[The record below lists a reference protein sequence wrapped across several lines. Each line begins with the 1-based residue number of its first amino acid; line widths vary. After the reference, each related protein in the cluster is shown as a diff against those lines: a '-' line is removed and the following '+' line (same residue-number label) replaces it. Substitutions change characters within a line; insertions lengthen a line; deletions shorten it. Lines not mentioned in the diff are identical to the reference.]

1 VHQQEIVYTMKS
13 GTGVSEPTRRHHDR
27 SFKAGL
33 VQQSLRPGASVA
45 AIALQN
51 GVNANL
57 LFKWRRD
64 HLRATRSTSTEP
76 AVLLPVHVMQATEV
90 ASTST
95 SIASTPVVPMNRGAR
110 AGLIE
115 LEIAGA
121 RLCLRGAVDEA
132 SLCSV
137 LRALRHSA

>member
-1 VHQQEIVYTMKS
+1 MKS
-13 GTGVSEPTRRHHDR
+13 ERVWKPTRRHHDR
-27 SFKAGL
+27 LFKAGL
-33 VQQSLRPGASVA
+33 VQQCLQPGASVA

-64 HLRATRSTSTEP
+64 HLRATRSTSTER
-76 AVLLPVHVMQATEV
+76 AVLLPVHVLQATEV
-90 ASTST
+90 TATST
-95 SIASTPVVPMNRGAR
+95 PITSIPVVPMNRGAR
-110 AGLIE
+110 AGFIE
-115 LEIAGA
+115 LEMAGA

-137 LRALRHSA
+137 LRALRQSA

>member
-1 VHQQEIVYTMKS
+1 VHQQEIVHTMKS
-13 GTGVSEPTRRHHDR
+13 QAGVSEPTRRHHDR
-27 SFKAGL
+27 LFKAGL
-33 VQQSLRPGASVA
+33 VQQSLQPGASVA

-64 HLRATRSTSTEP
+64 HLRVTRSTSREP
-76 AVLLPVHVMQATEV
+76 AVLLPVHVMQTTEV
-90 ASTST
+90 ASTPT
-95 SIASTPVVPMNRGAR
+95 LNAGTPVVPMNRGAR
-110 AGLIE
+110 PGLIE

-137 LRALRHSA
+137 LRALRQSA

>member
-1 VHQQEIVYTMKS
+1 MKS

-33 VQQSLRPGASVA
+33 VQQSLQPGASVA

-64 HLRATRSTSTEP
+64 HLRATGSTSTER
-76 AVLLPVHVMQATEV
+76 AVLLPVHVMPATEV
-90 ASTST
+90 AATAATST
-95 SIASTPVVPMNRGAR
+95 PIASMPVVPMNRGAR
-110 AGLIE
+110 AGFIE
-115 LEIAGA
+115 LEMAGA

-137 LRALRHSA
+137 LRALRQSA

>member
-1 VHQQEIVYTMKS
+1 MKS
-13 GTGVSEPTRRHHDR
+13 QAGVSEPTRRHHDR
-27 SFKAGL
+27 LFKAGL
-33 VQQSLRPGASVA
+33 VQQSLQPGASVA

-64 HLRATRSTSTEP
+64 HLRATRLTSTER
-76 AVLLPVHVMQATEV
+76 AVLLPVHVLQATEV
-90 ASTST
+90 TATST
-95 SIASTPVVPMNRGAR
+95 PITSIPVVPMNRGAR
-110 AGLIE
+110 AGFIE
-115 LEIAGA
+115 LEMAGA

-137 LRALRHSA
+137 LRALRQSA

>member
-1 VHQQEIVYTMKS
+1 L
-13 GTGVSEPTRRHHDR
+13 
-27 SFKAGL
+27 FKAGL
-33 VQQSLRPGASVA
+33 VQQSLQPGASVA

-64 HLRATRSTSTEP
+64 HLRATRSTSTER
-76 AVLLPVHVMQATEV
+76 AVLLPVHVLQATEV
-90 ASTST
+90 TATST
-95 SIASTPVVPMNRGAR
+95 PITSIPVVPMNRGAR
-110 AGLIE
+110 AGFIE
-115 LEIAGA
+115 LEMAGA

-137 LRALRHSA
+137 LRALRQSA

>member
-1 VHQQEIVYTMKS
+1 L
-13 GTGVSEPTRRHHDR
+13 
-27 SFKAGL
+27 FKAGL
-33 VQQSLRPGASVA
+33 VQQSLQSGASVA

-64 HLRATRSTSTEP
+64 HLRVTPSTSTER
-76 AVLLPVHVMQATEV
+76 AVLLPVHVMQASEV
-90 ASTST
+90 AATST
-95 SIASTPVVPMNRGAR
+95 PIASMPVVPMNRGAR

-121 RLCLRGAVDEA
+121 RLCLRGAVDEVML
-132 SLCSV
+132 SSV
-137 LRALRHSA
+137 LRALRQSA

>member
-1 VHQQEIVYTMKS
+1 MVHTMKS
-13 GTGVSEPTRRHHDR
+13 ERVVSEPTRRHHDR

-33 VQQSLRPGASVA
+33 VQQSLQSGASVA

-64 HLRATRSTSTEP
+64 HLRVTPSTSTER
-76 AVLLPVHVMQATEV
+76 AVLLPVHVMQASEV
-90 ASTST
+90 AATST
-95 SIASTPVVPMNRGAR
+95 PIASMPVVPMNRGAR

-121 RLCLRGAVDEA
+121 RLCLRGAVDEVML
-132 SLCSV
+132 SSV
-137 LRALRHSA
+137 LRALRQSA

>member
-1 VHQQEIVYTMKS
+1 MKS
-13 GTGVSEPTRRHHDR
+13 QAGVSEPRRRHHDR

-33 VQQSLRPGASVA
+33 VQQSLQPGASVA
-45 AIALQN
+45 AIALKN

-64 HLRATRSTSTEP
+64 QLRATRSTATER
-76 AVLLPVHVMQATEV
+76 AVLLPVHVMQSSEV
-90 ASTST
+90 AS
-95 SIASTPVVPMNRGAR
+95 ASTPIANMPVVPMNRGAR
-110 AGLIE
+110 ASFIE
-115 LEIAGA
+115 LEMAGA

-137 LRALRHSA
+137 LRALRQSE